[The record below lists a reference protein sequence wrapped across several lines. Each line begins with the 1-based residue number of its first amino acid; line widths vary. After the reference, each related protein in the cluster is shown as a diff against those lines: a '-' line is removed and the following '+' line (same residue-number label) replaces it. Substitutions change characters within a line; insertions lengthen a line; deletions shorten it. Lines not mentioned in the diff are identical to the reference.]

1 MTGDAILELKN
12 LITERE
18 TVIDAPSS
26 SYLLRQPDGSF
37 LYNQV
42 PLKPQSYKV
51 FDTAT
56 LADLASVEDTILVSN
71 TRAVLIKEEDNI
83 RTVHTL
89 ELPLHP
95 VYKIAMN
102 LQDSVAYD
110 QKKLLRMLR
119 SKLSGFIDD
128 TLAPRFEKLKVTSK
142 GETER
147 TVSNGVDAIG
157 KNLEQRA
164 LLNGEKPIN
173 NFYISTPVFDV
184 PEFLLDVWEIN
195 VFVEIELEP
204 LTVILTS
211 VYSDVVST
219 QREALEQVVTTI
231 KGKTSARVLLASL

>member
-37 LYNQV
+37 KHVDV
-42 PLKPQSYKV
+42 PLKAQNYKV

-56 LADLASVEDTILVSN
+56 LAELATSDDTILVSD
-71 TRAVLIKEEDNI
+71 TKAVLIKEFNNI
-83 RTVHTL
+83 RTLHTL

-95 VYKIAMN
+95 VYKLACE
-102 LQDSVAYD
+102 LQNSVAYD

-119 SKLSGFIDD
+119 TKLAGFLDE

-147 TVSNGVDAIG
+147 TISNGVDAIG

-173 NFYISTPVFDV
+173 DFYISTPVFDV

-195 VFVEIELEP
+195 VVVEIEPEP
-204 LTVILTS
+204 LVVVLTS
-211 VYSDVVST
+211 VYGDVVST
-219 QREALEQVVTTI
+219 KREALEGIVTTI